1 MPQVQTRKV
10 LTGIRVREAMR
21 RQVVALDKDVAAG
34 ESVRRLI
41 KYKINALLITDTGV
55 PCGVVSKTDLLAMMY
70 AGLEPET
77 PVGEVM
83 SGPPVACYPDDP
95 LEDGLEIMQGCGVHQ
110 LFVIGASREHVIG
123 ILSYADIVGLL
134 YRYCHACRKS
144 TRARKPVGGDDR
156 VPIELIVEEV
166 MTLDVQF
173 AYESDTLYTVIDTL
187 SARGLGAILIYA
199 ADGRVAGVVSKTD
212 LIRVWLHG
220 VQATVTAG
228 EVMST
233 PVQICW
239 KNIKLTEALQ
249 QMLIQDV
256 QRLFVGEPESGTIV
270 GVLSLSDAA
279 RFQSG
284 SCRACLSGR
293 LLV

>member
-21 RQVVALDKDVAAG
+21 RQVVALDKAAAAG

-41 KYKINALLITDTGV
+41 KYKINALLITDDGV
-55 PCGVVSKTDLLAMMY
+55 PCGVVSKTDLLALMY

-83 SGPPVACYPDDP
+83 AGPPVACYPDDP

-134 YRYCHACRKS
+134 YRYCHTCRKS
-144 TRARKPVGGDDR
+144 TRGRMAARGDDR
-156 VPIELIVEEV
+156 VPIELTVAEV
-166 MTLDVQF
+166 MTPDVQF
-173 AYESDTLYTVIDTL
+173 AYESDSLYTVIDTL
-187 SARGLGAILIYA
+187 SARVLGAILIYA
-199 ADGRVAGVVSKTD
+199 ADGQAAGVVSKTD

-220 VQATVTAG
+220 VPATVTAG
-228 EVMST
+228 QVMST
-233 PVQICW
+233 PVQICG

-256 QRLFVGEPESGTIV
+256 QRLFVSDPASETIV